1 MDKDTETL
9 IALALREDFGATGD
23 VTSRAIFS
31 GERVRGTLLSKDT
44 GILAGVEVFTRV
56 FQAVDPDS
64 RVTFRFS
71 DGDDLVP
78 GVEVAVVE
86 GGACPVLSAERTAL
100 NFLCFLS
107 GIASAARRYSAEA
120 ARRGRTVVLDTRK
133 TLPGYRALSK
143 YAVRL
148 GGGRN
153 HRLGLY
159 DMVMI
164 KDNHV
169 DAAGSLP
176 AAVERVRR
184 RWGDRFKIETECRT
198 LEEVRQALDLAVDV
212 IMLDNMDDTHLAE
225 AIALAGGRVPLE
237 ISGRVRLPDMER
249 LAALGADYI
258 SVGAL
263 THSVTAFDFSLE
275 IKTAPETS
283 R

>member
-1 MDKDTETL
+1 M
-9 IALALREDFGATGD
+9 IGLALREDFGAPGD
-23 VTSRAIFS
+23 VTSQAIFS
-31 GERVRGTLLSKDT
+31 DERVRGTLLSKDT
-44 GILAGVEVFTRV
+44 GVLAGAEVFTRV
-56 FQAVDPDS
+56 FQVVGPDT
-64 RVTFRFS
+64 RVTFRFP
-71 DGDDLVP
+71 DGADLAP

-86 GGACPVLSAERTAL
+86 GGARPVLSAERTAL
-100 NFLCFLS
+100 NFLSFLS
-107 GIASAARRYSAEA
+107 GIASTARRYSDEA

-169 DAAGSLP
+169 AAAGSLP

-184 RWGDRFKIETECRT
+184 RWGERFKIETECRT

-212 IMLDNMDDTHLAE
+212 IMLDNMDDTRLSA
-225 AIALAGGRVPLE
+225 AITLAGGRVPLE
-237 ISGRVRLPDMER
+237 ISGRVRLPDIKR

-275 IKTAPETS
+275 IKEAPEAS
-283 R
+283 P